1 MKNRSFFT
9 NYKLTALF
17 ACSVLILSGCG
28 KDEAGSAVS
37 TQGGPPPVPV
47 STVKVEPAATQ
58 IFTTLSGRIEAI
70 KDAQVRARVTGI
82 IESIEFEQGSQV
94 KEGQLLFKIDPAIY
108 QAAVN
113 QAEAALEQAQAN
125 AKSASLLAK
134 RYSSLVKSA
143 AVSRQEYD
151 NAIAQAA
158 QAQASIS
165 QAKAALDA
173 AKINLGYTEVR
184 SPIDGIIGEAFVTEG
199 ALVSAANGTHLA
211 TVQQLDQVYVDFS
224 QTTNELSQLRK
235 AMAEGQLKQA
245 ESGTA
250 IVQLEMGD
258 GSVYPEN
265 GKLLFTGITVNPTT
279 GQVTLRSVFPNPD
292 HILLPG
298 MFAQVRLEQG
308 VNPQALAVPS
318 QALQRSPDGTVRL
331 LLVKDQKAVSIA
343 VQEGTSVD
351 GKTIINKGLSP
362 NDEVIVEGFQKAQPG
377 ATVNPM
383 PWKKA
388 GNTETS
394 EKTSEPAKN

>member
-1 MKNRSFFT
+1 
-9 NYKLTALF
+9 
-17 ACSVLILSGCG
+17 G
-28 KDEAGSAVS
+28 KDEAGGAASA
-37 TQGGPPPVPV
+37 QGGPPPVPV

-113 QAEAALEQAQAN
+113 QAAAALEQAQAN

-158 QAQASIS
+158 QAEASIS
-165 QAKAALDA
+165 QAKAALEA
-173 AKINLGYTEVR
+173 AKIDLGYTEVR

-331 LLVKDQKAVSIA
+331 LLVKDQKAVSVA

-388 GNTETS
+388 GNTEAS
-394 EKTSEPAKN
+394 AKTSEPAKN